1 MFFIVS
7 VIVWQLPYGNYILY
21 PFTILSTYFHE
32 ISHGFAAI
40 LLGGDFIKLEL
51 FPNGSGLATHTSS
64 SFLPT
69 FGNGLIALAG
79 PLGPT
84 IFGYLL
90 FRLSKNEK
98 YSKFILG
105 IVSLFIL
112 FTMLIWVR
120 TIFGIVFLT
129 LTFLV
134 VAFINL
140 KGSNLLQK
148 NTIRAIALQ
157 LFLSVYPSLGYFFS
171 EGGIIEGKQFVSD
184 TGVAEKYLLLPY
196 WFWGSFVVLVSCLL
210 FFNALNS
217 IYKTKKDLH

>member
-51 FPNGSGLATHTSS
+51 FPNGSGLATHTNSY
-64 SFLPT
+64 FLPS

-84 IFGYLL
+84 LFGYLL

-98 YSKFILG
+98 YSKFILSV
-105 IVSLFIL
+105 IIL
-112 FTMLIWVR
+112 FMLLSLVFWVR
-120 TIFGIVFLT
+120 TLFGVLFLSLTIFVI
-129 LTFLV
+129 
-134 VAFINL
+134 AFINL
-140 KGSNLLQK
+140 KGSNLIQK

-171 EGGIIEGKQFVSD
+171 EGGVIEGKQFVSD
-184 TGVAEKYLLLPY
+184 TGVAAKYLLLPY
-196 WFWGSFVVLVSCLL
+196 WFWGAFVVVVSCFL

-217 IYKTKKDLH
+217 IYKTKKDSR

>member
-40 LLGGDFIKLEL
+40 FLGGDFIKLEL

-64 SFLPT
+64 YFLPVI
-69 FGNGLIALAG
+69 GNGLIALAG

-84 IFGYLL
+84 LFGYLL
-90 FRLSKNEK
+90 FRLSQNEK
-98 YSKFILG
+98 YSKFILS
-105 IVSLFIL
+105 VVIL
-112 FTMLIWVR
+112 FMLLSIVFWVR
-120 TIFGIVFLT
+120 TLFGVLFLSVT
-129 LTFLV
+129 ILV
-134 VAFINL
+134 IALINL
-140 KGSNLLQK
+140 KGSNLTQK
-148 NTIRAIALQ
+148 YTIRAIALQ

-171 EGGIIEGKQFVSD
+171 EGGVIEGKQFVSD
-184 TGVAEKYLLLPY
+184 TGVAAKYLLLPY
-196 WFWGSFVVLVSCLL
+196 WFWGLFVVIVSCLL

-217 IYKTKKDLH
+217 IYHTKKDSR